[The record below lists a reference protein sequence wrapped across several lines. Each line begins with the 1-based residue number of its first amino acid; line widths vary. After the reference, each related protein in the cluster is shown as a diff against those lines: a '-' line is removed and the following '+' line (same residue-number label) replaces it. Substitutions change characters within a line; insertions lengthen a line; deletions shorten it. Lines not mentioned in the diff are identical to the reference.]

1 MRCGYIVCG
10 RLGARDPA
18 GVVVSGDARAGRQ
31 EDVTNQ
37 KDEIMSDLRAIQER
51 LGFQFSDLSLLQR
64 ALTHRSYLNEHP
76 EHALE
81 DNERLE
87 FLGDAV
93 LDFVAG
99 AWLYDRFPEM
109 NEGQLTRLRA
119 GLIRTET
126 LARFAEQFH
135 VGQALLLGRGE
146 AESGGR
152 TRKRNLCG
160 SFEALIGAMYLDKGM
175 EAVQRFVEPL
185 FVPALE
191 DMLRRAADKDP
202 KSLLQEWSQAEL
214 GETPVYQT
222 VASQGPDHAKEFTV
236 AVTIGGT
243 EVGRGVGF
251 SKQAA
256 AQAAAQ
262 AALDAIE
269 AGDIIF
275 ESDS

>member
-1 MRCGYIVCG
+1 
-10 RLGARDPA
+10 
-18 GVVVSGDARAGRQ
+18 
-31 EDVTNQ
+31 
-37 KDEIMSDLRAIQER
+37 MSDLSAIQER
-51 LGFQFSDLSLLQR
+51 LGITFRDLSLLQR

-99 AWLYDRFPEM
+99 AWLYNRFPEM

-126 LARFAEQFH
+126 LARFAQDYLI
-135 VGQALLLGRGE
+135 GQVLLLGHGE
-146 AESGGR
+146 DESGGR
-152 TRKRNLCG
+152 NRARNLCG
-160 SFEALIGAMYLDKGM
+160 AFEAVIGAMYLDQGM
-175 EAVQRFVEPL
+175 DAVRQFIEPL

-191 DMLRRAADKDP
+191 DILTRAADKDP
-202 KSLLQEWSQAEL
+202 KSLLQEWSQAAV

-236 AVTIGGT
+236 AVTIGAT
-243 EVGRGVGF
+243 EVARGVGH
-251 SKQAA
+251 SKQSA
-256 AQAAAQ
+256 AQE
-262 AALDAIE
+262 AALHALEAIE
-269 AGDIIF
+269 SGQAVF
-275 ESDS
+275 EQAE